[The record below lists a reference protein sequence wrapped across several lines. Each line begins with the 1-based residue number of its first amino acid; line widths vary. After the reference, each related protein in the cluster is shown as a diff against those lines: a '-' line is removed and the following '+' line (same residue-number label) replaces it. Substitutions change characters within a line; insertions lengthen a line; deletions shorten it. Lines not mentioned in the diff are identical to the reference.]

1 VLLLGTVA
9 LLLLLHRGDAEGAA
23 RLAHREIEF
32 LLHRGETVEERVP
45 VAQRH
50 WWNWF
55 RVTHG
60 VLAAT
65 DRRLLYVGAPPQAL
79 LRHEEE
85 PAELEEASWRYEQP
99 IEVQRER
106 MFFGTL
112 EGLVLSTDSVRERF
126 AVAAHDVARL
136 DTVLAVITRR
146 REEMRAVQDAERR
159 ALEVAAE
166 AARRPIS
173 HLTRE
178 GESLERIAA
187 RYGTSIDSLRAWNAL
202 ANDRIKVGQRLL
214 VKPGR

>member
-1 VLLLGTVA
+1 
-9 LLLLLHRGDAEGAA
+9 LLLLLHRGDAEGAG
-23 RLAHREIEF
+23 RLAHREVEF
-32 LLHRGETVEERVP
+32 LLQRGETIEERVP
-45 VAQRH
+45 VVQRH

-65 DRRLLYVGAPPQAL
+65 DRRLLYVGTPPEPV
-79 LRHEEE
+79 LRREQE
-85 PAELEEASWRYEQP
+85 PAELEEAVWRYEQP
-99 IEVQRER
+99 IEVHRER
-106 MFFGTL
+106 MFFGTR

-136 DTVLAVITRR
+136 DTVLAVIVRR
-146 REEMRAVQDAERR
+146 RAEMRAVYDAERR

-166 AARRPIS
+166 AARRPIT

-178 GESLERIAA
+178 GESLERIAT
-187 RYGTSIDSLRAWNAL
+187 RYGTSVDSLRAWNRL
-202 ANDRIKVGQRLL
+202 GNDRIRVGQRLL